1 MRRAPELRRWA
12 ARGGAVVVS
21 VRRLLEPELA
31 WANERYEEV
40 HFLLSSANDFLAV
53 AEVDGEKVGLGR
65 LVPVNATTGELGGMY
80 VLPAFR
86 GRKIAGAIVSYL
98 LLHSPYRQLFCIPF
112 AHLDGFYAGF
122 GFHPV
127 PAETAVPCAVVEK
140 VNWCTKE
147 YPASVHL
154 LMRVENE
161 AAPRSL
167 KVEVQ
172 QVSGSLLRR

>member
-1 MRRAPELRRWA
+1 M
-12 ARGGAVVVS
+12 VVT

-31 WANERYEEV
+31 WANGCYEEA
-40 HFLLSSANDFLAV
+40 HFLPSSAEDFLAV
-53 AEVDGEKVGLGR
+53 AEVDGERAGLGR

-86 GRKIAGAIVSYL
+86 GRKVASAIVSYL

-112 AHLDGFYAGF
+112 AHLESFYAGF

-127 PAETAVPCAVVEK
+127 PAETAVPCAVAEK

-147 YPASVHL
+147 YSTSVHL
-154 LMRVENE
+154 L
-161 AAPRSL
+161 
-167 KVEVQ
+167 
-172 QVSGSLLRR
+172 RRLAE